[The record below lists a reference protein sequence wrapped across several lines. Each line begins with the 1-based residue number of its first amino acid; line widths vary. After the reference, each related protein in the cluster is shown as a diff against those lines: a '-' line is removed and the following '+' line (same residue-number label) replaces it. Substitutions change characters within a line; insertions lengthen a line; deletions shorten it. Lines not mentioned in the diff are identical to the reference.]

1 MSDFWKV
8 FPLPSMKLPDIVEQ
22 NLGCSSMDNRG
33 IYALYMPAATKA
45 LVVVVNPFNNRE
57 IAAAQLERQFQN
69 AVRSQDQL
77 KADNSEVSC
86 KVSCF
91 TLRQFPGL
99 KPC

>member
-22 NLGCSSMDNRG
+22 YSGCSSMDNRG
-33 IYALYMPAATKA
+33 IYALYMPAATKT

-57 IAAAQLERQFQN
+57 IAAAQLERQFQI
-69 AVRSQDQL
+69 AVRSQDQP

-91 TLRQFPGL
+91 TSQQFPGL